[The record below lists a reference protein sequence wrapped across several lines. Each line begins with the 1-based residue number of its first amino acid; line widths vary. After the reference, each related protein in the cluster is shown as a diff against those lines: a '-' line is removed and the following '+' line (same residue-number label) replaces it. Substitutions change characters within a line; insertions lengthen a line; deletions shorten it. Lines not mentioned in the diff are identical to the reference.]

1 MVQVT
6 FQILHPDAVIP
17 TYATRGSAGMD
28 LSAVSEIIIEPSSYV
43 CVPIGLAI
51 EIPEGW
57 EGQIR
62 PRSGHAIKHGITV
75 LNTPG
80 TIDCDFRGEI
90 QVLLVNLGKTEF
102 RVSPGMR
109 IAQMVI
115 TAAPQVDI
123 KVASDLSKTS
133 RGNNG
138 FGSTGSA

>member
-28 LSAVSEIIIEPSSYV
+28 LSAVSEIIIEPSTYV
-43 CVPIGLAI
+43 SVPIGLAI

-62 PRSGHAIKHGITV
+62 PRSGHAIQHGITV
-75 LNTPG
+75 LNAPG

-90 QVLLVNLGKTEF
+90 KVLLVNLGKTEF

-115 TAAPQVDI
+115 STAPQVEI

-138 FGSTGSA
+138 FGSTGNE